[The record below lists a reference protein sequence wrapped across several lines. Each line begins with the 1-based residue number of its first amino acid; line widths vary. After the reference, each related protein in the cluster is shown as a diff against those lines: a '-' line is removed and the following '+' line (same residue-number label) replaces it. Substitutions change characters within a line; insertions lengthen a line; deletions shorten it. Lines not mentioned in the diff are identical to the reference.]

1 MMEANSPP
9 FRLRKRGQGEPRPEP
24 ASVNK
29 KRKQRSTD
37 AVEEVRENSKFART
51 DQSSRESEGSF
62 AWKNLQLVLSLQDKN
77 KDILEKVDLAFDYVK
92 RSSIRE
98 MGDISRGS
106 QVMDT
111 SRTLVFMNNWIQSVL
126 ISSEKKMRLE
136 KKNLSL
142 KPLDHFWIIDGQLQF
157 YDAVLDCISLIFSF
171 HGGVANEN
179 LDLWILVMD
188 KVLGLILKFVTG
200 LFDGSKLWSF
210 ILKLSCYLFEPFAKF
225 LRVHPTR
232 KNGFHNFIDKLL
244 EPLLHLLHVLHSSS
258 CSFNSEWTTNLPEL
272 VEEVLA
278 QGLFHPTHVDGFL
291 SLQSTTRYKDSSDV
305 AVKEEKL
312 VNKSYHRHL
321 FDKVEKIVTK
331 KNEFALLG
339 LGDLLHLFV
348 SCVTKHKGI
357 SVRGGG
363 SRQSDMSSTS
373 HVSDSSP
380 QSRRVSSNLIPVRHS
395 MDAELRKSIFDFFVQ
410 ILEYLLADINK
421 YVQSDGEAESALVN
435 VSSVIRSI
443 NNLLY
448 SFICDKIYLRTED
461 TSDGASRNFLGLIYT
476 TVMSF
481 SAKTAHQ
488 KTLSVCS
495 DEKSHRE
502 ILISVRK
509 ELIVSVHHLLNIEYE
524 VVGDDLESLWTMILS
539 SVACCYSSKDVLGQP
554 LLSSEILSLGC
565 RLFDLYSE
573 LRQVDTSVFALCR
586 AVRHSLSVVGSGE
599 AYVPSC
605 LCSSYSNSLS
615 MLLGS
620 LQFRLSF
627 SNAIKAIPEGQA
639 AGCIR
644 QLSSDI
650 MESLEWMKCGHRL
663 AGLGEMSKSYPHSSD
678 SLQFHFR
685 EELLSKVLCE
695 AYTIILDSITVTSG
709 NSYLVGVSLKNLIEI
724 IRSSLSSLVSPQ
736 PDNCK
741 ELTILVDG
749 LILSKST
756 GCDNLSMC
764 RILAVFF
771 HLLLSCRSLFELLIT
786 LMPPAASKKMS
797 GVIGFTVQCGS
808 DWLGM
813 TGSAGKCFLSWIFQ
827 PSVSLLNSSK
837 HMLQRNQSETELK
850 DDADLSSC
858 RKRIRKW
865 RKYVQELTEE
875 AAGLTEFIMG
885 VVSSI
890 VGNQISAP
898 SFDAGIDDTLIRGL
912 HTDDTLNFSIGSL
925 DDSSLPSMLWCII
938 CEHVEFWCPHAAK
951 KDLKNFLTLLIR
963 ASLSCINDLDG
974 NFSMHNTSK
983 PGHLNRVIH
992 RIALEFLS
1000 NNMSYRHTFVFRYMA
1015 SRFCRILQKSVSSIF
1030 ATSEVELSESPDWG
1044 EVISTFSDLSDVQ
1057 IGASSW
1063 IKPNMVPTKSCD
1075 KQIDV
1080 NFATCRCLL
1089 NLLKRM
1095 PEEHLSSKSS
1105 LLYITNILNLERLLV
1120 GSLLGWHSSLCSH
1133 NPYQTFRLFVTCR
1146 RVLRILI
1153 AASSKENLNGNQ
1165 SLITPRLPECSFPL
1179 LWFLKSL
1186 HTVVG
1191 FTREFPEDIAFEA
1204 KNANFSLVEHTSNVL
1219 QTVSRAQCARA
1230 VCSLVSARK
1239 LHRERKNL
1247 DPSTEESDQ
1256 SECSVQL
1263 VENLD
1268 AWQSVLQLAEVLE
1281 ENLQESLNSFRD
1293 ASLDMKVECLTEFHD
1308 LNKLSSTIACFQGLL
1323 WGLASTFDTNT
1334 VNSNVRVFSSYNAG
1348 FMTRIMSCVD
1358 TFMNFT
1364 TYVLKAF
1371 FLEDEQTLYISACD
1385 GSSCAANESLSG
1397 HYDGNNDASSEGRP
1411 IGITAPSVI
1420 KDDLV
1425 KCNVTR
1431 KSSRAVRGLD
1441 SFLTEVQHR
1450 KPRLKGSFL
1459 IQVFSSEKLM
1469 LLFLR
1474 QLFLACSAILR
1485 LNMQIDLTSLS
1496 WSVFPVLVDISQ
1508 FMLLELS
1515 RRKIV
1520 HQSVFFW
1527 LDSVV
1532 KFLEELASYLP
1543 QFDPS
1548 SSRDFY
1554 VNLIGLHL
1562 IIGNFLFTR
1571 KEAKLAS
1578 QDTGLRAKKLANQ
1591 MESCFSLG
1599 TSQLH
1604 EFKERLRKSFRTY
1617 VKKSSE
1623 LHLLSAV
1630 QAIERALVAVQ
1641 EGLIT
1646 NYELVCGSSNG
1657 GEASGVVAA
1666 GIDCLCLLLEFVTVS
1681 FYMNLRKGKSSVT
1694 SDSISA
1700 EEVALMILHHAI
1712 CDSIHPHLP
1721 QLSINYPVAGFVN
1734 LASAKYGPKITQYKK
1749 TMTSQPANPNTRTM
1763 LAVICRKLL
1772 MKKIRVEKEVGPRR
1786 LNMIKRHIQSLVACL
1801 LNIILHLQGPS
1812 IFYGC
1817 IDSTKAHAGPDS
1829 GSVILMCVEVL
1840 TKVSAK
1846 PSFFQIDACHI
1857 AESLRVPGALFQFL
1871 LQLQISEASVRV
1883 ASQIGTS
1890 SSSVDRKFSV
1900 ELYAACCQ
1908 IVDID
1913 RVARGEFFAWEVEEA
1928 VKCASSLRRV
1938 CGSRKMSLGNAH
1950 SSFCLIIL
1958 WVYCGLGPGRKGIIR
1973 EVDEAL
1979 RPGVYALID
1988 SCSADDLQLLHTVFG
2003 VLLILAVIFIFL
2015 GLQWYVSYESVVE
2028 ATEEGMGWLLMAA
2041 PLVLLF
2047 AVRWLSTLDS
2057 PPCWWFSARSPWER
2071 RRGSTSGG
2079 EGGSPWGVAA
2089 LILLLLVLVQ
2099 YQSVFLE
2106 SWFV

>member
-1 MMEANSPP
+1 MFQFESYN
-9 FRLRKRGQGEPRPEP
+9 RKV
-24 ASVNK
+24 A
-29 KRKQRSTD
+29 
-37 AVEEVRENSKFART
+37 
-51 DQSSRESEGSF
+51 
-62 AWKNLQLVLSLQDKN
+62 
-77 KDILEKVDLAFDYVK
+77 LAFDYVK
-92 RSSIRE
+92 TSSIRE
-98 MGDISRGS
+98 MDDISRGL

-136 KKNLSL
+136 ENKPQFETSGSFLDLRCWKILYFCLEESRELHVSL
-142 KPLDHFWIIDGQLQF
+142 TFSKDFLRVIHSIVMEASACVNNVSSCCEGTLLDRQLQF

-179 LDLWILVMD
+179 LDLWIFLMD

-200 LFDGSKLWSF
+200 QFDGSKLGNF

-258 CSFNSEWTTNLPEL
+258 NTEWTTNLPEL

-291 SLQSTTRYKDSSDV
+291 SLQSTARYKDSSDV

-339 LGDLLHLFV
+339 LGELLHLFV

-363 SRQSDMSSTS
+363 SRQSDMSSTI
-373 HVSDSSP
+373 HVPNSSP

-395 MDAELRKSIFDFFVQ
+395 LDAELRKSIFDYFVQ
-410 ILEYLLADINK
+410 ILEYLLADLNK
-421 YVQSDGEAESALVN
+421 YVQSDGGAESVLFN
-435 VSSVIRSI
+435 VSSVLRSI
-443 NNLLY
+443 NNLLC

-461 TSDGASRNFLGLIYT
+461 SSDGASRNFLRIIYT
-476 TVMSF
+476 TVMSL
-481 SAKTAHQ
+481 SAKTAHP
-488 KTLSVCS
+488 KMLSVGS

-502 ILISVRK
+502 LLISVRK

-524 VVGDDLESLWTMILS
+524 VVGDDLERLWTMILS
-539 SVACCYSSKDVLGQP
+539 SAACCYSSKDVLGQP

-586 AVRHSLSVVGSGE
+586 AVRHSLSLIGSGE
-599 AYVPSC
+599 AFDPSC

-644 QLSSDI
+644 QLTSDI
-650 MESLEWMKCGHRL
+650 VESLEWMKCGHRL
-663 AGLGEMSKSYPHSSD
+663 AGLGEMSMSYPHSSD

-749 LILSKST
+749 LTLSKST
-756 GCDNLSMC
+756 GCDDLSMC

-786 LMPPAASKKMS
+786 LMPPAASRRMS

-813 TGSAGKCFLSWIFQ
+813 TGSAGKCFFSWIFQ
-827 PSVSLLNSSK
+827 PSVTLLNVIHSVSDICIQDSVVLCPSLVYLLNAMALKRLVDLHRLIQSSK

-875 AAGLTEFIMG
+875 AVGLTEFIMG

-890 VGNQISAP
+890 VENQISAP
-898 SFDAGIDDTLIRGL
+898 SFDAGIDDTLIQGL
-912 HTDDTLNFSIGSL
+912 HTNDTLKFSISSL
-925 DDSSLPSMLWCII
+925 EDSSLPSILWCII

-963 ASLSCINDLDG
+963 ASLSCINDVDG
-974 NFSMHNTSK
+974 NFSTHKTSR

-1000 NNMSYRHTFVFRYMA
+1000 NNISYRHRFVFRYMA

-1030 ATSEVELSESPDWG
+1030 ATSGVELSESPDWG
-1044 EVISTFSDLSDVQ
+1044 EVISAFSNLSDVQ
-1057 IGASSW
+1057 IGVSSW
-1063 IKPNMVPTKSCD
+1063 IKPNMVPAESCN

-1080 NFATCRCLL
+1080 NFATCQCLL

-1105 LLYITNILNLERLLV
+1105 SLYITHILNLERLLV
-1120 GSLLGWHSSLCSH
+1120 GSLLGWHSSLCPR
-1133 NPYQTFRLFVTCR
+1133 NPYEIFRLFVTCR
-1146 RVLRILI
+1146 RVLQILI
-1153 AASSKENLNGNQ
+1153 AASSKENLSGNQ
-1165 SLITPRLPECSFPL
+1165 SLITPKLPECSFPL

-1186 HTVVG
+1186 YTVVG

-1204 KNANFSLVEHTSNVL
+1204 KGANFSLVEHTSNVL

-1230 VCSLVSARK
+1230 VCSLVSSRK
-1239 LHRERKNL
+1239 LHRVRKNL
-1247 DPSTEESDQ
+1247 DPCTKESDQ
-1256 SECSVQL
+1256 SECSLQL
-1263 VENLD
+1263 TENLD

-1281 ENLQESLNSFRD
+1281 DNLQESLNSFRD
-1293 ASLDMKVECLTEFHD
+1293 ASLDMKVECFTEFHD

-1334 VNSNVRVFSSYNAG
+1334 VDSNIRIFSSYDAG
-1348 FMTRIMSCVD
+1348 IMTRIMSCVD

-1371 FLEDEQTLYISACD
+1371 FLEDEQTLCISAC
-1385 GSSCAANESLSG
+1385 GGNACAVNQSLSG

-1411 IGITAPSVI
+1411 IGIMAPSVI
-1420 KDDLV
+1420 KDDLRQ
-1425 KCNVTR
+1425 CNVTR
-1431 KSSRAVRGLD
+1431 KSSPAVRGLD
-1441 SFLTEVQHR
+1441 SFLTEVQHQ

-1459 IQVFSSEKLM
+1459 IQVFGGEKTDASF
-1469 LLFLR
+1469 FLR
-1474 QLFLACSAILR
+1474 QLFIACSAILR
-1485 LNMQIDLTSLS
+1485 LNMQIDLTSIS
-1496 WSVFPVLVDISQ
+1496 WSVFPILVDISQ
-1508 FMLLELS
+1508 FLLLELS

-1520 HQSVFFW
+1520 HQSAFFW
-1527 LDSVV
+1527 LDGVV
-1532 KFLEELASYLP
+1532 KFLEELASYFP

-1562 IIGNFLFTR
+1562 RIIGKCISLQG

-1578 QDTGLRAKKLANQ
+1578 QDRGLHAKKLANQ
-1591 MESCFSLG
+1591 MDSCFSLG

-1604 EFKERLRKSFRTY
+1604 VFKERLRKSFRTY
-1617 VKKSSE
+1617 VNKSSE

-1657 GEASGVVAA
+1657 GEASCVVAA
-1666 GIDCLCLLLEFVTVS
+1666 GIDCLGLILEFVT
-1681 FYMNLRKGKSSVT
+1681 
-1694 SDSISA
+1694 
-1700 EEVALMILHHAI
+1700 
-1712 CDSIHPHLP
+1712 
-1721 QLSINYPVAGFVN
+1721 
-1734 LASAKYGPKITQYKK
+1734 
-1749 TMTSQPANPNTRTM
+1749 
-1763 LAVICRKLL
+1763 
-1772 MKKIRVEKEVGPRR
+1772 GPRR

-1801 LNIILHLQGPS
+1801 FNIILHLQGPS

-1817 IDSTKAHAGPDS
+1817 INSTKAHAGPDS

-1846 PSFFQIDACHI
+1846 PSFFEIDACHI

-1871 LQLQISEASVRV
+1871 LQLKISEASVRV

-1900 ELYAACCQ
+1900 ELYAACCRMLCSALKHHKSETRQ
-1908 IVDID
+1908 CMALLEDSVSVLLHCLEIVNID
-1913 RVARGEFFAWEVEEA
+1913 PVAGGKFFAWEVEEA

-1938 CGSRKMSLGNAH
+1938 YEEVRQQKDVFGQCSFQFLSRY
-1950 SSFCLIIL
+1950 I
-1958 WVYCGLGPGRKGIIR
+1958 WVFCGLGPGRKGIIR

-2003 VLLILAVIFIFL
+2003 
-2015 GLQWYVSYESVVE
+2015 
-2028 ATEEGMGWLLMAA
+2028 EG
-2041 PLVLLF
+2041 PC
-2047 AVRWLSTLDS
+2047 RSTL
-2057 PPCWWFSARSPWER
+2057 
-2071 RRGSTSGG
+2071 
-2079 EGGSPWGVAA
+2079 AA
-2089 LILLLLVLVQ
+2089 LQHDYKLNFQFEGKV
-2099 YQSVFLE
+2099 
-2106 SWFV
+2106 

>member
-1 MMEANSPP
+1 
-9 FRLRKRGQGEPRPEP
+9 
-24 ASVNK
+24 
-29 KRKQRSTD
+29 
-37 AVEEVRENSKFART
+37 
-51 DQSSRESEGSF
+51 
-62 AWKNLQLVLSLQDKN
+62 
-77 KDILEKVDLAFDYVK
+77 
-92 RSSIRE
+92 
-98 MGDISRGS
+98 
-106 QVMDT
+106 
-111 SRTLVFMNNWIQSVL
+111 
-126 ISSEKKMRLE
+126 
-136 KKNLSL
+136 
-142 KPLDHFWIIDGQLQF
+142 
-157 YDAVLDCISLIFSF
+157 
-171 HGGVANEN
+171 
-179 LDLWILVMD
+179 
-188 KVLGLILKFVTG
+188 
-200 LFDGSKLWSF
+200 
-210 ILKLSCYLFEPFAKF
+210 
-225 LRVHPTR
+225 
-232 KNGFHNFIDKLL
+232 
-244 EPLLHLLHVLHSSS
+244 
-258 CSFNSEWTTNLPEL
+258 
-272 VEEVLA
+272 
-278 QGLFHPTHVDGFL
+278 
-291 SLQSTTRYKDSSDV
+291 
-305 AVKEEKL
+305 
-312 VNKSYHRHL
+312 
-321 FDKVEKIVTK
+321 
-331 KNEFALLG
+331 
-339 LGDLLHLFV
+339 
-348 SCVTKHKGI
+348 
-357 SVRGGG
+357 
-363 SRQSDMSSTS
+363 
-373 HVSDSSP
+373 
-380 QSRRVSSNLIPVRHS
+380 
-395 MDAELRKSIFDFFVQ
+395 
-410 ILEYLLADINK
+410 
-421 YVQSDGEAESALVN
+421 
-435 VSSVIRSI
+435 
-443 NNLLY
+443 
-448 SFICDKIYLRTED
+448 
-461 TSDGASRNFLGLIYT
+461 
-476 TVMSF
+476 MSF

-539 SVACCYSSKDVLGQP
+539 SAACCYSSKDVLGQP

-586 AVRHSLSVVGSGE
+586 AVRHSLSIVGSGE

-827 PSVSLLNSSK
+827 PSVSLLNVIHSVSDICIQDSVVLCSSLVYLLNAMALKRLVDLQRLIQSSK

-925 DDSSLPSMLWCII
+925 DDSSLPSILWCII

-1030 ATSEVELSESPDWG
+1030 ATSEVELSESPDWA

-1057 IGASSW
+1057 IEASSW
-1063 IKPNMVPTKSCD
+1063 IKPNMVHNKSCD

-1105 LLYITNILNLERLLV
+1105 SLYITNILNLERLLV

-1247 DPSTEESDQ
+1247 DPTTDESDQ

-1281 ENLQESLNSFRD
+1281 ENLQESLNSFSD
-1293 ASLDMKVECLTEFHD
+1293 ASLDMKVECLTEFHN

-1358 TFMNFT
+1358 TFMKFT
-1364 TYVLKAF
+1364 TCVLKAF
-1371 FLEDEQTLYISACD
+1371 FLEDEQTLYISACG

-1411 IGITAPSVI
+1411 IGIMAPSVI

-1441 SFLTEVQHR
+1441 SFLTEVQHQ

-1459 IQVFSSEKLM
+1459 IQVFSSEKTDASF
-1469 LLFLR
+1469 FLR

-1496 WSVFPVLVDISQ
+1496 WSVFPVLVDISR

-1515 RRKIV
+1515 RRKIT

-1527 LDSVV
+1527 LDGVV

-1562 IIGNFLFTR
+1562 RIIGKCISLQG

-1666 GIDCLCLLLEFVTVS
+1666 GIDCLGLLLEFVT
-1681 FYMNLRKGKSSVT
+1681 G
-1694 SDSISA
+1694 
-1700 EEVALMILHHAI
+1700 
-1712 CDSIHPHLP
+1712 IHPHLP
-1721 QLSINYPVAGFVN
+1721 QLSINYPVTGFIN
-1734 LASAKYGPKITQYKK
+1734 LASSKYGPKITQYKK

-1801 LNIILHLQGPS
+1801 FNIILHLQGPS

-1817 IDSTKAHAGPDS
+1817 IDSTKAHSGPDS

-1900 ELYAACCQ
+1900 ELYAACCRMLCSALKHHKSETRQ
-1908 IVDID
+1908 CMALLEDSVSVLLHCLEIVDID

-1928 VKCASSLRRV
+1928 VKCAGSLRRV
-1938 CGSRKMSLGNAH
+1938 YEEVRQQKDVFGQCSFQFLSRY
-1950 SSFCLIIL
+1950 I

-2003 VLLILAVIFIFL
+2003 
-2015 GLQWYVSYESVVE
+2015 GGY
-2028 ATEEGMGWLLMAA
+2028 
-2041 PLVLLF
+2041 
-2047 AVRWLSTLDS
+2047 RLST
-2057 PPCWWFSARSPWER
+2057 ARPVVGVLRQVAVGEAAE
-2071 RRGSTSGG
+2071 GLLQGG
-2079 EGGSPWGVAA
+2079 GGRIAMGGGSVDLVVACVGA
-2089 LILLLLVLVQ
+2089 VPVCV
-2099 YQSVFLE
+2099 S
-2106 SWFV
+2106 

>member
-1 MMEANSPP
+1 
-9 FRLRKRGQGEPRPEP
+9 
-24 ASVNK
+24 
-29 KRKQRSTD
+29 
-37 AVEEVRENSKFART
+37 
-51 DQSSRESEGSF
+51 
-62 AWKNLQLVLSLQDKN
+62 
-77 KDILEKVDLAFDYVK
+77 
-92 RSSIRE
+92 
-98 MGDISRGS
+98 
-106 QVMDT
+106 
-111 SRTLVFMNNWIQSVL
+111 
-126 ISSEKKMRLE
+126 
-136 KKNLSL
+136 
-142 KPLDHFWIIDGQLQF
+142 
-157 YDAVLDCISLIFSF
+157 
-171 HGGVANEN
+171 
-179 LDLWILVMD
+179 
-188 KVLGLILKFVTG
+188 
-200 LFDGSKLWSF
+200 
-210 ILKLSCYLFEPFAKF
+210 
-225 LRVHPTR
+225 
-232 KNGFHNFIDKLL
+232 
-244 EPLLHLLHVLHSSS
+244 
-258 CSFNSEWTTNLPEL
+258 
-272 VEEVLA
+272 
-278 QGLFHPTHVDGFL
+278 
-291 SLQSTTRYKDSSDV
+291 
-305 AVKEEKL
+305 
-312 VNKSYHRHL
+312 
-321 FDKVEKIVTK
+321 
-331 KNEFALLG
+331 
-339 LGDLLHLFV
+339 
-348 SCVTKHKGI
+348 
-357 SVRGGG
+357 
-363 SRQSDMSSTS
+363 
-373 HVSDSSP
+373 
-380 QSRRVSSNLIPVRHS
+380 
-395 MDAELRKSIFDFFVQ
+395 
-410 ILEYLLADINK
+410 
-421 YVQSDGEAESALVN
+421 
-435 VSSVIRSI
+435 
-443 NNLLY
+443 
-448 SFICDKIYLRTED
+448 
-461 TSDGASRNFLGLIYT
+461 
-476 TVMSF
+476 MSF

-488 KTLSVCS
+488 KTLSVSS

-539 SVACCYSSKDVLGQP
+539 SAACCYSSKDVLGQP

-685 EELLSKVLCE
+685 EELLSK
-695 AYTIILDSITVTSG
+695 
-709 NSYLVGVSLKNLIEI
+709 NLIEI

-741 ELTILVDG
+741 ELTVLVDG

-786 LMPPAASKKMS
+786 LMPPAASRKMS

-827 PSVSLLNSSK
+827 PSVSLLNVIHSVSDICIQDSVVLCSSLVYLLNAMALKRLVDLQRLIQSSK

-925 DDSSLPSMLWCII
+925 DDSSLPSILWCII

-974 NFSMHNTSK
+974 NFTMHNTSK

-1000 NNMSYRHTFVFRYMA
+1000 NNMSYRHTRKILLENVKLSSRYMA

-1044 EVISTFSDLSDVQ
+1044 KVISAFSNLSDVQ

-1105 LLYITNILNLERLLV
+1105 SLYITNILNLERLLV

-1146 RVLRILI
+1146 RVLWILI

-1165 SLITPRLPECSFPL
+1165 SLITPDYQNAH
-1179 LWFLKSL
+1179 FLSY
-1186 HTVVG
+1186 
-1191 FTREFPEDIAFEA
+1191 
-1204 KNANFSLVEHTSNVL
+1204 
-1219 QTVSRAQCARA
+1219 VSRAQCARA
-1230 VCSLVSARK
+1230 VCSLVSAMK

-1263 VENLD
+1263 AENLD

-1364 TYVLKAF
+1364 TYVVKAF
-1371 FLEDEQTLYISACD
+1371 FLEDEQTLFISACG

-1431 KSSRAVRGLD
+1431 KSSPAVRGLD
-1441 SFLTEVQHR
+1441 SFLTEVQHQ

-1459 IQVFSSEKLM
+1459 IQVFSGEKTDASF
-1469 LLFLR
+1469 FLR

-1485 LNMQIDLTSLS
+1485 LNMQIDLTSIS
-1496 WSVFPVLVDISQ
+1496 WS
-1508 FMLLELS
+1508 
-1515 RRKIV
+1515 
-1520 HQSVFFW
+1520 
-1527 LDSVV
+1527 
-1532 KFLEELASYLP
+1532 
-1543 QFDPS
+1543 
-1548 SSRDFY
+1548 
-1554 VNLIGLHL
+1554 
-1562 IIGNFLFTR
+1562 
-1571 KEAKLAS
+1571 
-1578 QDTGLRAKKLANQ
+1578 
-1591 MESCFSLG
+1591 
-1599 TSQLH
+1599 
-1604 EFKERLRKSFRTY
+1604 
-1617 VKKSSE
+1617 
-1623 LHLLSAV
+1623 
-1630 QAIERALVAVQ
+1630 AIERALVAVQ

-1666 GIDCLCLLLEFVTVS
+1666 GIDCLGLLLEFVT
-1681 FYMNLRKGKSSVT
+1681 G
-1694 SDSISA
+1694 
-1700 EEVALMILHHAI
+1700 
-1712 CDSIHPHLP
+1712 IHPHLP

-1734 LASAKYGPKITQYKK
+1734 LASSKYRPKITQYKK

-1763 LAVICRKLL
+1763 LALICRKLL

-1801 LNIILHLQGPS
+1801 FNIILHLQGPS

-1829 GSVILMCVEVL
+1829 GSVVLMCVEVL

-1846 PSFFQIDACHI
+1846 PSFFQIDVCHI
-1857 AESLRVPGALFQFL
+1857 AESLRVPGALFQFV
-1871 LQLQISEASVRV
+1871 LQLQVSEASVRV

-1900 ELYAACCQ
+1900 ELYAACCRMLCSALKHHKSETRQ
-1908 IVDID
+1908 CMALLEDSVSVLLHCLEIVNID
-1913 RVARGEFFAWEVEEA
+1913 RARGEFFAWEVEEA

-1938 CGSRKMSLGNAH
+1938 YEEVRQQKDVFGQCSFQFLSRY
-1950 SSFCLIIL
+1950 I

-2071 RRGSTSGG
+2071 RQRSTSGRG
-2079 EGGSPWGVAA
+2079 RRIPMGGGSVDLVVAC
-2089 LILLLLVLVQ
+2089 VGTVPVCV
-2099 YQSVFLE
+2099 S
-2106 SWFV
+2106 